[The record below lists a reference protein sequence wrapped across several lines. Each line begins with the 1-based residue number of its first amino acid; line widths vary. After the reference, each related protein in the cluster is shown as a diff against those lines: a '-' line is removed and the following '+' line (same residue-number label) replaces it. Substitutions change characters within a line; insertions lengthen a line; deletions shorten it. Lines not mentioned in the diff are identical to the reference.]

1 MQLSGKRMIFH
12 KNRFTSNPNRALFLF
27 CLVVASAFI
36 LRGISQEQIVSPF
49 ELTPTPTRTSSSF
62 ALEGQTHFMSGD
74 LNAAIDSYQM
84 ALEEDPENVQ
94 LWSELARIQTYS
106 TKLLTTDEDQLNR
119 LLEAKASI
127 DQALEINSENSTAW
141 AIQSFILDWLG
152 VESLTGEDAGNYLT
166 EAEQSAARALQ
177 LDNQNTLALAYYAE
191 ILVDQQKWLQ
201 AQQYAEQA
209 IENDPTL
216 MDAHRI
222 YAYVLET
229 LTSYS
234 EAIQEYKKAIEI
246 NPNLTFLYIN
256 IGLNYR
262 VLEQYELALEYFAKA
277 AAINQN
283 LEVYDPI
290 PYIAIGKT
298 YSQMGE
304 FYAASTNMLKAL
316 QYSPTSP
323 DIYGQLGIVYL
334 KSRNYEG
341 SIEALK
347 CAVQG
352 CTAEESC
359 SVRMC
364 DTDTSE
370 DIVIEGMP
378 LTGTTVVYYYSYGSV
393 LAAMHRPYED
403 KCTEA
408 LQILAEVKGSFGS
421 EPTVSSIVESSEEI
435 CASFGYYYNP

>member
-1 MQLSGKRMIFH
+1 MQLSNKRMLFR
-12 KNRFTSNPNRALFLF
+12 KNQFKTNPNRALFLF
-27 CLVVASAFI
+27 CLVVASTFV
-36 LRGISQEQIVSPF
+36 LRGIGQKEIVSPF

-74 LNAAIDSYQM
+74 LNTAIESYQM

-94 LWSELARIQTYS
+94 LWSELARIQAYS
-106 TKLLTTDEDQLNR
+106 TKLLTTDESQLNR
-119 LLEAKASI
+119 LMEAKASI
-127 DQALEINSENSTAW
+127 DRALEINSENSTAW

-152 VESLTGEDAGNYLT
+152 VDSLTGDEAESYLT
-166 EAEQSAARALQ
+166 QAEQSAARALQ

-209 IENDPTL
+209 VESDPGL

-229 LTSYS
+229 LQSYS

-262 VLEQYELALEYFAKA
+262 VLEQYELALEYFAQA
-277 AAINQN
+277 AAINDN
-283 LEVYDPI
+283 LGVKDPI

-316 QYSPTSP
+316 QYSPTRP
-323 DIYGQLGIVYL
+323 DVYGQLGIVYL

-359 SVRMC
+359 AVRFC
-364 DTDTSE
+364 DSDTAE
-370 DIVIEGMP
+370 AIEIEGMP
-378 LTGTTVVYYYSYGSV
+378 LSGTTVVYYYSYGSV

-408 LQILAEVKGSFGS
+408 LQVMAEVKEAFGS
-421 EPTVSSIVESSEEI
+421 EAIVSSIVESSEEI
-435 CASFGYYYNP
+435 CASFGYYYP